1 LFIISCFHSLPVS
14 AFFQHELSRCYQWW
28 IKPEAEKVPLVI
40 LPSIKHLQA
49 SDMNLEGNLDGLS
62 ESAENP
68 LRTLNRTKR
77 AIYGWTLSNPLDLN
91 QMFNILKFRI
101 ACDNGRVFFGSNQA
115 AQID

>member
-1 LFIISCFHSLPVS
+1 M
-14 AFFQHELSRCYQWW
+14 
-28 IKPEAEKVPLVI
+28 I

-68 LRTLNRTKR
+68 LRTLNRAKK

-91 QMFNILKFRI
+91 QMFNIPEFRI
-101 ACDNGRVFFGSNQA
+101 SGDNGRFMRHGTGHGKAVGVG
-115 AQID
+115 